1 MKLFPAGVIM
11 DFFQVFI
18 LSLIQGITEFLPISS
33 SGHLILLPEL
43 TDWPDQGL
51 LMDVSVHVGT
61 LLAVLLYFWRDT
73 KGLTLG
79 LFATLGIRPAKM
91 AVRGTLY
98 DRLFMVIVVA
108 TLPVVGFGYLIK
120 TMDWND
126 PMRNATVIGITSIVF
141 GLLLY
146 AVDQKCDRR
155 RGVENVGIKEGL
167 FMGFAQAIA
176 LIPGTSRSGITMT
189 AGRYLG
195 MRREDAA
202 RFSMLMAIP
211 TILAAGTLLIKDAL
225 DAGYNDTI
233 GDALIGGTT
242 SFIVALLAIHF
253 LMQWLKQASMTIFVI
268 YRVLLGAGLLYW
280 VNG

>member
-1 MKLFPAGVIM
+1 M

-18 LSLIQGITEFLPISS
+18 LSIIQGITEFLPISS

-73 KGLTLG
+73 KGLFLG
-79 LFATLGIRPAKM
+79 FFATLGIRPAKM

-98 DRLFMVIVVA
+98 DRLFMVIVIA

-126 PMRNATVIGITSIVF
+126 PMRNATVIGVTSIVF

-146 AVDQKCDRR
+146 VVDQKCERR

-167 FMGFAQAIA
+167 FMGLAQAIA

-225 DAGYNDTI
+225 EAGYNDTI

-242 SFIVALLAIHF
+242 SFVVAIATIHF
-253 LMQWLKQASMTIFVI
+253 LMQWLKQASMTIFVV

-280 VNG
+280 VYG